1 MFNSTFLPPPE
12 PGISIHHDT
21 VIPSTYTSDYLL
33 DKYFTDHLGS
43 QELSHYLDIPD
54 HGQLLI
60 NNVHEDSNSSL
71 TACVHPTLF
80 TQEMTSTTGSSA
92 SCMDGMPINSYMEED
107 QSSCKRVMKR
117 AKVDQG
123 NVIAIRT
130 KTQLEILDDGFKW
143 RKYGK
148 KKVKSNPNPRN
159 YYKCSTEGC
168 KVKKRVERDA
178 EDPSYLV
185 TTYEGRHN
193 HEGPC
198 FIYCDALPLAISYG
212 WTLQPSQSS

>member
-1 MFNSTFLPPPE
+1 MIPLFHTKSQFNYSIHSKSLPFYHAMFNSTFLPPPE

-107 QSSCKRVMKR
+107 QLVH
-117 AKVDQG
+117 KVLYSFFQ
-123 NVIAIRT
+123 IHKIR
-130 KTQLEILDDGFKW
+130 
-143 RKYGK
+143 K
-148 KKVKSNPNPRN
+148 KSDSYCRFPN
-159 YYKCSTEGC
+159 
-168 KVKKRVERDA
+168 
-178 EDPSYLV
+178 
-185 TTYEGRHN
+185 TY
-193 HEGPC
+193 
-198 FIYCDALPLAISYG
+198 
-212 WTLQPSQSS
+212 W